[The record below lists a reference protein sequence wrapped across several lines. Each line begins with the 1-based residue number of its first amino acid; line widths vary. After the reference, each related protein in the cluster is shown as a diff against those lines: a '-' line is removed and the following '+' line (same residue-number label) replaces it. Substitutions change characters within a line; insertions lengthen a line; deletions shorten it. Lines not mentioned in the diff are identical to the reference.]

1 MCYKSLSCFNC
12 LRWLLLRRDPRS
24 DRQHPAQSRWPARCF
39 PPRWC
44 RRFPPGSS
52 QSQPATRNN
61 HTHTTKI
68 IQLKQRDLYFVEGN
82 HGFRKRRLL
91 TVSRESAPSAVNLV
105 SPLISVPSTTA
116 SCFLTIS
123 QTFATVS
130 GFACLL
136 RRIALHHQ

>member
-1 MCYKSLSCFNC
+1 MLQIIK
-12 LRWLLLRRDPRS
+12 LLQLFTL
-24 DRQHPAQSRWPARCF
+24 AFA
-39 PPRWC
+39 
-44 RRFPPGSS
+44 
-52 QSQPATRNN
+52 ATRSSIRSAASCTVSMACALLSSTLMSKVSSRFITISTCNKKQSY
-61 HTHTTKI
+61 TTKI

-82 HGFRKRRLL
+82 HGFRRRRLL